1 MVGPSFANIA
11 VATYTEVFGVDVFAT
26 TQEDFVVFVTR
37 ALLIGLVAGA
47 ITGLI
52 VGWRLASKPA
62 CVVSARRLVTNA
74 ALSLLS

>member
-26 TQEDFVVFVTR
+26 TQEDFVAFVTR